1 MVGAISQQMSI
12 HTKGGLMSGEG
23 PGKERTH
30 SRGGSCPQ
38 RIRCRGR
45 HKQKSMPGKVH
56 IRGGTTARGRSVT
69 WKVPGREGSL
79 AWEVHRREG
88 TAAGGG
94 SWPGK
99 SRLLS
104 GFWSYGPSLGFVK
117 IDI

>member
-1 MVGAISQQMSI
+1 
-12 HTKGGLMSGEG
+12 MSGEG
-23 PGKERTH
+23 PGKVRTH
-30 SRGGSCPQ
+30 ARGGSCPK

-45 HKQKSMPGKVH
+45 HKHGY
-56 IRGGTTARGRSVT
+56 IRGGTIARGRSVT

-88 TAAGGG
+88 TPAGGG

-99 SRLLS
+99 SRPLS

>member
-1 MVGAISQQMSI
+1 M
-12 HTKGGLMSGEG
+12 TGEG
-23 PGKERTH
+23 PGKVRTH
-30 SRGGSCPQ
+30 ARGGPCSQ
-38 RIRCRGR
+38 RICCRRR
-45 HKQKSMPGKVH
+45 HKHGRPMQKSMPGKVH

-69 WKVPGREGSL
+69 WKVPRREGSL

-88 TAAGGG
+88 TPAGGG
-94 SWPGK
+94 SWLGK